1 MRFLQ
6 NAAYLIRSQRAY
18 ERVLN
23 ELAAQGYRYAN
34 GQPLE
39 TKPVFTN
46 RIVLVTENG
55 LVTKRS
61 IEKYNGDAMYHLTN
75 HHLYVVD

>member
-1 MRFLQ
+1 MQ

-23 ELAAQGYRYAN
+23 AQGYRYAD

-46 RIVLVTENG
+46 RIVLVAENG

-61 IEKYNGDAMYHLTN
+61 IEKYNGDAMYRLTS